1 MRLNL
6 GKNNLDDIPT
16 DAFHPLINLE
26 VLDLHENRIRHIP
39 DNAFQ
44 GEKQHYF
51 SHHLYFSSFL
61 SYEVKLDMF
70 YLANFHIV

>member
-44 GEKQHYF
+44 GEKQHI
-51 SHHLYFSSFL
+51 LK
-61 SYEVKLDMF
+61 VKLDMF
-70 YLANFHIV
+70 YLANVHIV

>member
-16 DAFHPLINLE
+16 DAFHPLLNLE

-44 GEKQHYF
+44 GEIFFFPCILISLYYYF
-51 SHHLYFSSFL
+51 FSKPRIIF
-61 SYEVKLDMF
+61 
-70 YLANFHIV
+70 